1 MAGPKEIQ
9 CHADIDFST
18 IQVKSNLLIPR
29 HVSKYLVF
37 VRFDDVFQCV
47 NSGGEA
53 DEFLAGINVSDH
65 AIYNIEFSSSYILPQ
80 TFQAEF
86 EIGIFCPVVVLVAK
100 VDPSLQIAIKSFLI
114 PRRLNESRFK

>member
-1 MAGPKEIQ
+1 MHLLLENSGIEKVE
-9 CHADIDFST
+9 HIDFST
-18 IQVKSNLLIPR
+18 VQVKANLLIP
-29 HVSKYLVF
+29 HYVSKYLVF
-37 VRFDDVFQCV
+37 VRFDDVFQSV

-65 AIYNIEFSSSYILPQ
+65 AIYDIEFSSSYILPQ

-100 VDPSLQIAIKSFLI
+100 VDPSLQIAVESF
-114 PRRLNESRFK
+114 SSHDA